1 MNMLKNKFLSFVI
14 LAIVTFSA
22 SFIGGISTYSSKEPW
37 YSSLVKSN
45 LNPPDWVFA
54 PVWTTLYLFMTIA
67 IWSAWHKSRRNVNLV
82 YYYLIHLLFNTTWS
96 IVFFVFHNIF
106 LALINLIILILF
118 IIFLMFQY
126 KKISQL
132 SYYLMIPYL
141 LWCCY
146 ALILNLSLF
155 ILNWLWTM

>member
-1 MNMLKNKFLSFVI
+1 MLKNKFLSFVI
-14 LAIVTFSA
+14 LAIVTYSA
-22 SFIGGISTYSSKEPW
+22 SFIGGIATYSSKEPW
-37 YSSLVKSN
+37 YSTLVKSN
-45 LNPPDWVFA
+45 LNPPDWVFG
-54 PVWTTLYLFMTIA
+54 PVWTTLYLFMTVA
-67 IWSAWHKSRRNVNLV
+67 IWSAWHKNRKNVNLV

-118 IIFLMFQY
+118 IIFLMLQY

-155 ILNWLWTM
+155 VLN

>member
-1 MNMLKNKFLSFVI
+1 MLKNKFLSFVI
-14 LAIVTFSA
+14 LAIVTYSA
-22 SFIGGISTYSSKEPW
+22 SFIGGIATYSSKEPW
-37 YSSLVKSN
+37 YSTLVKSN
-45 LNPPDWVFA
+45 LNPPDWVFG
-54 PVWTTLYLFMTIA
+54 PVWTTLYLFMTVA
-67 IWSAWHKSRRNVNLV
+67 IWSAWHKNRKNVNLV

-118 IIFLMFQY
+118 IIFLMLQY
-126 KKISQL
+126 KKVSQL
-132 SYYLMIPYL
+132 SYYLTIPYL

-155 ILNWLWTM
+155 VLN